1 MRVYNLFG
9 GAFCEHICWI
19 VSRSDFDNFQTLFL
33 QESYVEIVYPI
44 FETKLGLIIRTK
56 TLSHLRGFSC
66 VVVKVNS
73 TERNERS
80 VGVLTDF
87 SNAMSL
93 HDNIL
98 EELRIFNLE
107 IKRRLG

>member
-1 MRVYNLFG
+1 M
-9 GAFCEHICWI
+9 
-19 VSRSDFDNFQTLFL
+19 
-33 QESYVEIVYPI
+33 
-44 FETKLGLIIRTK
+44 
-56 TLSHLRGFSC
+56 
-66 VVVKVNS
+66 VVKVNS

-107 IKRRLG
+107 IKNVLIDSHF

>member
-1 MRVYNLFG
+1 M
-9 GAFCEHICWI
+9 
-19 VSRSDFDNFQTLFL
+19 
-33 QESYVEIVYPI
+33 
-44 FETKLGLIIRTK
+44 
-56 TLSHLRGFSC
+56 
-66 VVVKVNS
+66 VVKVNS
-73 TERNERS
+73 TERNEGS

-107 IKRRLG
+107 IKNVLVNSHF

>member
-1 MRVYNLFG
+1 MHRRVVH
-9 GAFCEHICWI
+9 AHVQIH
-19 VSRSDFDNFQTLFL
+19 FQSLFL
-33 QESYVEIVYPI
+33 QESHVKIVYPI

-56 TLSHLRGFSC
+56 TLSHLRGLSC

-73 TERNERS
+73 AERNERS

-98 EELRIFNLE
+98 EELCIFNLE
-107 IKRRLG
+107 IKNVLVNSHF

>member
-1 MRVYNLFG
+1 M
-9 GAFCEHICWI
+9 
-19 VSRSDFDNFQTLFL
+19 
-33 QESYVEIVYPI
+33 
-44 FETKLGLIIRTK
+44 
-56 TLSHLRGFSC
+56 
-66 VVVKVNS
+66 VVKVNS

-98 EELRIFNLE
+98 EELCIFNLE
-107 IKRRLG
+107 IKNVLVNSHLGFICNGAKFTSGIGFECNRPSVWTKVCRWVHFFL